1 MSFPIFF
8 HKKLLTKILVKLR
21 KKSFAFFFCATT
33 REKHGAGNCLRHNI
47 LHNISVTR
55 WQVYLFNIS
64 PFKRMLILPTIS
76 VTRWQDYLLN
86 ISPFKT
92 KQYFAYF
99 QCDQMARL
107 LLNIWPFT
115 TMLILPTVSVTRW
128 QVYLFNIWPYYNNSN
143 FCLLS
148 V

>member
-1 MSFPIFF
+1 MFYVFSDFF

-55 WQVYLFNIS
+55 WQVYFFNIS
-64 PFKRMLILPTIS
+64 PFKTMLILPTIS

-92 KQYFAYF
+92 KQFFAYF

-107 LLNIWPFT
+107 FA
-115 TMLILPTVSVTRW
+115 
-128 QVYLFNIWPYYNNSN
+128 QYLATYNNSN

-148 V
+148 VWPDG